1 MKIFLFGIQR
11 AGKYNYLLFILFIS
25 YDIMTHGDD
34 MKQEKEKEKAII
46 VGANIDYQEKF
57 NKLMNELESLAEA
70 CDIEVVGRE
79 VQNLIEVNN
88 SLYIGKGKAEEISQ
102 KVEALGVDMV
112 IFNNE
117 LSGKQIRNLSKII
130 HCEILDR
137 TALILEIFS
146 RRARTKEAKLQVEVA
161 RLEYMMPRLVG
172 MHESLGRQGGGSGFF
187 NKGSGEKK
195 IELDRRRIEEKLTDL
210 RRELE
215 ELSIDREVQRKK
227 REESD
232 IPLVSLVGYT
242 NAGKS
247 TLMNYMIDRFV
258 KDDDKKVFEEDMLF
272 ATLETSVR
280 KIELEDN
287 RKFLLSDTV
296 GFISELPHDLVKAFR
311 STLEEIKNADLL
323 LEVIDYSDPDF
334 AEHIKVTK
342 ETLEKIGAADIPII
356 YVYNKSELMLE
367 KLPLIDEDEIYLSV
381 REKRGMN
388 ELIDLIIEKIFSN
401 YKRCK
406 MLIPFD
412 KGSIVS
418 YLNEKATVFETEYVE
433 NGTVINIECTE
444 AIYNKYKEY
453 VIEEV

>member
-1 MKIFLFGIQR
+1 MNQ
-11 AGKYNYLLFILFIS
+11 
-25 YDIMTHGDD
+25 
-34 MKQEKEKEKAII
+34 EKEKAIL
-46 VGANIDYQEKF
+46 VGANIDLQDNF
-57 NKLMNELESLAEA
+57 LKLMDELENLADA

-88 SLYIGKGKAEEISQ
+88 SLYIGKGKAEEIAQ

-117 LSGKQIRNLSKII
+117 LSGKQMRNLSKII
-130 HCEILDR
+130 NCEILDR

-172 MHESLGRQGGGSGFF
+172 MHTSLGRQGGGSGFF

-215 ELSIDREVQRKK
+215 DLSKDRETQRKK

-247 TLMNYMIDRFV
+247 TLMNYMVDRFV
-258 KDDDKKVFEEDMLF
+258 KDDEKRVFEEDMLF

-342 ETLEKIGAADIPII
+342 ETLEKIGASDIPII
-356 YVYNKSELMLE
+356 YVYNKSEFMLD
-367 KLPLIDEDEIYLSV
+367 KLPLIDEDEIYLSIK
-381 REKRGMN
+381 EKRGMN
-388 ELIDLIIEKIFSN
+388 ELIDMIIDKIFSN
-401 YKRCK
+401 YKICK
-406 MLIPFD
+406 MLLPFD
-412 KGSIVS
+412 QGSIVA
-418 YLNEKATVFETEYVE
+418 YLNEHANVIQTEYDE
-433 NGTVINIECTE
+433 RGTILKVECTE
-444 AIYNKYKEY
+444 AQYNKYKEY
-453 VIEEV
+453 IIEE

>member
-1 MKIFLFGIQR
+1 MEQ
-11 AGKYNYLLFILFIS
+11 
-25 YDIMTHGDD
+25 
-34 MKQEKEKEKAII
+34 EKEKAIL
-46 VGANIDYQEKF
+46 VGANIDLQGNF
-57 NKLMNELESLAEA
+57 LKLMDELENLANA
-70 CDIEVVGRE
+70 CEIEVVGRE
-79 VQNLIEVNN
+79 TQNLIEINN
-88 SLYIGKGKAEEISQ
+88 SLYIGKGKAEEIAQ
-102 KVEALGVDMV
+102 KVEALGIDMV

-117 LSGKQIRNLSKII
+117 LSGKQMRNLSKII
-130 HCEILDR
+130 NCEILDR

-172 MHESLGRQGGGSGFF
+172 MHTSLGRQGGGSGFF

-195 IELDRRRIEEKLTDL
+195 IELDRRRIEDKLTDL

-215 ELSIDREVQRKK
+215 ELSKDRETQRKK

-247 TLMNYMIDRFV
+247 TLMNYMVDRFV
-258 KDDDKKVFEEDMLF
+258 KDKEKRVFEEDMLF

-342 ETLEKIGAADIPII
+342 ETLEKIGASDIPII
-356 YVYNKSELMLE
+356 YVYNKSEFMLD
-367 KLPLIDEDEIYLSV
+367 KLPLVDEDEIYLSIK
-381 REKRGMN
+381 EKRGMN
-388 ELIDLIIEKIFSN
+388 ELIDMIIDKIFSN
-401 YKRCK
+401 YKICK
-406 MLIPFD
+406 MLIPFSE
-412 KGSIVS
+412 GSIVA
-418 YLNEKATVFETEYVE
+418 YLNEHANVMETDYDER
-433 NGTVINIECTE
+433 GTILKVECTD
-444 AIYNKYKEY
+444 AQYNKYKEY
-453 VIEEV
+453 VIEE

>member
-1 MKIFLFGIQR
+1 MEQ
-11 AGKYNYLLFILFIS
+11 
-25 YDIMTHGDD
+25 
-34 MKQEKEKEKAII
+34 EKEKAIL
-46 VGANIDYQEKF
+46 VGANIDLQGNF
-57 NKLMNELESLAEA
+57 LKLMDELENLANA
-70 CDIEVVGRE
+70 CEIEVVGRE
-79 VQNLIEVNN
+79 TQNLIEINN
-88 SLYIGKGKAEEISQ
+88 SLYIGKGKAEEIAQ
-102 KVEALGVDMV
+102 KVEALGIDMV

-117 LSGKQIRNLSKII
+117 LSGKQMRNLSKII
-130 HCEILDR
+130 NCEILDR

-172 MHESLGRQGGGSGFF
+172 MHTSLGRQGGGSGFF

-195 IELDRRRIEEKLTDL
+195 IELDRRRIEDKLTDL

-215 ELSIDREVQRKK
+215 ELSKYRETQRKK

-247 TLMNYMIDRFV
+247 TLMNYMVDRFV
-258 KDDDKKVFEEDMLF
+258 KDKEKRVFEEDMLF

-342 ETLEKIGAADIPII
+342 ETLEKIGASDIPII
-356 YVYNKSELMLE
+356 YVYNKSEFMLD
-367 KLPLIDEDEIYLSV
+367 KLPLVDEDEIYLSIK
-381 REKRGMN
+381 EKRGMN
-388 ELIDLIIEKIFSN
+388 ELIDMIIDKIFSN
-401 YKRCK
+401 YKICK
-406 MLIPFD
+406 MLIPFSE
-412 KGSIVS
+412 GSIVA
-418 YLNEKATVFETEYVE
+418 YLNEHANVMETDYDER
-433 NGTVINIECTE
+433 GTILKVECTD
-444 AIYNKYKEY
+444 AQYNKYKEY
-453 VIEEV
+453 VIEE

>member
-1 MKIFLFGIQR
+1 
-11 AGKYNYLLFILFIS
+11 
-25 YDIMTHGDD
+25 
-34 MKQEKEKEKAII
+34 MKQEKEKAII
-46 VGANIDYQEKF
+46 VGVNIDYGDRF
-57 NKLMNELESLAEA
+57 IKLMDELENLALA
-70 CDIEVVGRE
+70 CDIEVIGRE
-79 VQNLIEVNN
+79 AQNLVEVNN
-88 SLYIGKGKAEEISQ
+88 SLYIGKGKAEEIAR
-102 KVEALGVDMV
+102 KVEALNVDMV

-117 LSGKQIRNLSKII
+117 LSGTQMRNLSKII
-130 HCEILDR
+130 NCEILDR

-172 MHESLGRQGGGSGFF
+172 MHAALGRQGGGSGFF

-210 RRELE
+210 RRELN

-258 KDDDKKVFEEDMLF
+258 KDEEKKVFEEDMLF

-280 KIELEDN
+280 KIELDDN

-334 AEHIKVTK
+334 AEHIEVTK
-342 ETLEKIGAADIPII
+342 ETLEKIGASDIPII
-356 YVYNKSELMLE
+356 YVYNKSELMLD
-367 KLPLIDEDEIYLSV
+367 KLPLIDENEI
-381 REKRGMN
+381 
-388 ELIDLIIEKIFSN
+388 
-401 YKRCK
+401 
-406 MLIPFD
+406 
-412 KGSIVS
+412 
-418 YLNEKATVFETEYVE
+418 
-433 NGTVINIECTE
+433 
-444 AIYNKYKEY
+444 
-453 VIEEV
+453 

>member
-1 MKIFLFGIQR
+1 
-11 AGKYNYLLFILFIS
+11 
-25 YDIMTHGDD
+25 
-34 MKQEKEKEKAII
+34 MKQEKERAIL
-46 VGANIDYQEKF
+46 VGANIDYQDNF
-57 NKLMNELESLAEA
+57 LKLMDELENLADA

-79 VQNLIEVNN
+79 TQNLIEVNN

-102 KVEALGVDMV
+102 KVEALDVDMV

-117 LSGKQIRNLSKII
+117 LSGKQMRNLSKII
-130 HCEILDR
+130 NCEILDR

-172 MHESLGRQGGGSGFF
+172 MHTSLGRQGGGSGFF

-215 ELSIDREVQRKK
+215 ELSKDREIQRKK

-247 TLMNYMIDRFV
+247 TLMNYMVDRFV
-258 KDDDKKVFEEDMLF
+258 KDDEKRVFEENMLF

-323 LEVIDYSDPDF
+323 LEVVDYSDKDF

-342 ETLEKIGAADIPII
+342 ETLEKIGASEIPII
-356 YVYNKSELMLE
+356 YVYNKSELMLD
-367 KLPLIDEDEIYLSV
+367 KLPLVDGDEIYLSI

-388 ELIDLIIEKIFSN
+388 ELIDMIIDKVFSN
-401 YKRCK
+401 YKICK
-406 MLIPFD
+406 MLLPFD
-412 KGSIVS
+412 QGSIVA
-418 YLNEKATVFETEYVE
+418 YLNEHATVMETEYDE
-433 NGTVINIECTE
+433 RGTILKLECTE
-444 AIYNKYKEY
+444 AQYNKYKEY
-453 VIEEV
+453 IIEE

>member
-1 MKIFLFGIQR
+1 MNQ
-11 AGKYNYLLFILFIS
+11 
-25 YDIMTHGDD
+25 
-34 MKQEKEKEKAII
+34 EKEKAIL
-46 VGANIDYQEKF
+46 VGANIDLQDNF
-57 NKLMNELESLAEA
+57 LKLMDELENLADA

-88 SLYIGKGKAEEISQ
+88 SLYIGKGKAEEIAQ
-102 KVEALGVDMV
+102 KVEALDVDMV

-117 LSGKQIRNLSKII
+117 LSGKQMRNLSKII
-130 HCEILDR
+130 NCEILDR

-172 MHESLGRQGGGSGFF
+172 MHTSLGRQGGGSGFF

-215 ELSIDREVQRKK
+215 DLSKDRETQRKK

-247 TLMNYMIDRFV
+247 TLMNYMVDRFV
-258 KDDDKKVFEEDMLF
+258 KDDEKRVFEEDMLF

-323 LEVIDYSDPDF
+323 LEIIDYSDPDF

-342 ETLEKIGAADIPII
+342 ETLEKIGASDIPII
-356 YVYNKSELMLE
+356 YVYNKSEFMLD
-367 KLPLIDEDEIYLSV
+367 KLPLIDEDEIYLSIK
-381 REKRGMN
+381 EKRGMN
-388 ELIDLIIEKIFSN
+388 ELIDMIIDKIFSN
-401 YKRCK
+401 YKICK
-406 MLIPFD
+406 MLLPFD
-412 KGSIVS
+412 QGSIVA
-418 YLNEKATVFETEYVE
+418 YLNEHSTVMETEYNE
-433 NGTVINIECTE
+433 IGTILKVECTE
-444 AIYNKYKEY
+444 AQYNKYKEY
-453 VIEEV
+453 IIEE

>member
-1 MKIFLFGIQR
+1 M
-11 AGKYNYLLFILFIS
+11 LFILFFS
-25 YDIMTHGDD
+25 YGIIKIGDY
-34 MKQEKEKEKAII
+34 MKQEKEKAIL
-46 VGANIDYQEKF
+46 VGANIDFQERF
-57 NKLMNELESLAEA
+57 PKLMDELENLAIA

-79 VQNLIEVNN
+79 IQNLIEVNN
-88 SLYIGKGKAEEISQ
+88 SLYIGKGKAEEVAR
-102 KVEALGVDMV
+102 KVEALDVDMV

-130 HCEILDR
+130 NCEILDR

-172 MHESLGRQGGGSGFF
+172 MHSALGRQGGGAGFF

-215 ELSIDREVQRKK
+215 ELSKDREVQRKK

-247 TLMNYMIDRFV
+247 TLMNYMVDRFV
-258 KDDDKKVFEEDMLF
+258 KDEEKRVFEEDMLF

-280 KIELEDN
+280 KIELDDN

-323 LEVIDYSDPDF
+323 LEIIDYSDKDF
-334 AEHIKVTK
+334 VEHMEVTK
-342 ETLEKIGAADIPII
+342 ETLEKIGAGDIPII
-356 YVYNKSELMLE
+356 YVYNKSEYMLE
-367 KLPLIDEDEIYLSV
+367 KLPLIDGDEIYLSIK
-381 REKRGMN
+381 EKRGMD
-388 ELIDLIIEKIFSN
+388 ELIDMIIERIFSD
-401 YKRCK
+401 YKKCK
-406 MLIPFD
+406 MLIPFEH
-412 KGSIVS
+412 GSIVS
-418 YLNEKATVFETEYVE
+418 YLNEHANVISTDYDGKGTILTV
-433 NGTVINIECTE
+433 ECNE
-444 AIYNKYKEY
+444 AQYNKYKEY
-453 VIEEV
+453 IVEEI

>member
-1 MKIFLFGIQR
+1 MNQ
-11 AGKYNYLLFILFIS
+11 
-25 YDIMTHGDD
+25 
-34 MKQEKEKEKAII
+34 EKEKAIL
-46 VGANIDYQEKF
+46 VGANIDLQDNF
-57 NKLMNELESLAEA
+57 LKLMDELENLADA

-88 SLYIGKGKAEEISQ
+88 SLYIGKGKAEEIAQ

-117 LSGKQIRNLSKII
+117 LSGKQMRNLSKII
-130 HCEILDR
+130 NCEILDR

-172 MHESLGRQGGGSGFF
+172 MHTSLGRQGGGAGFF

-215 ELSIDREVQRKK
+215 DLSKDRETQRKK

-247 TLMNYMIDRFV
+247 TLMNYMVDRFV
-258 KDDDKKVFEEDMLF
+258 KDDEKRVFEEDMLF

-342 ETLEKIGAADIPII
+342 ETLEKIGASDIPII
-356 YVYNKSELMLE
+356 YVYNKSEFMLD
-367 KLPLIDEDEIYLSV
+367 KLPLIDEDEIYLSIK
-381 REKRGMN
+381 EKRGMN
-388 ELIDLIIEKIFSN
+388 ELIDMIIDKIFSN
-401 YKRCK
+401 YKICK
-406 MLIPFD
+406 MLLPFD
-412 KGSIVS
+412 QGSIVA
-418 YLNEKATVFETEYVE
+418 YLNEHANVIQTEYDE
-433 NGTVINIECTE
+433 RGTILKVECTE
-444 AIYNKYKEY
+444 AQYNKYKEY
-453 VIEEV
+453 IIEE

>member
-1 MKIFLFGIQR
+1 
-11 AGKYNYLLFILFIS
+11 
-25 YDIMTHGDD
+25 
-34 MKQEKEKEKAII
+34 MKQEKQKAII
-46 VGANIDYQEKF
+46 VGVNVDYQERF
-57 NKLMNELESLAEA
+57 SNLMDELENLATA

-79 VQNLIEVNN
+79 IQNLVEINN
-88 SLYIGKGKAEEISQ
+88 SLYIGKGKAEEIS
-102 KVEALGVDMV
+102 KKAEALNVDMI

-117 LSGKQIRNLSKII
+117 LSGTQMRNLSRII
-130 HCEILDR
+130 NCDILDR

-146 RRARTKEAKLQVEVA
+146 RRAKTKEAKLQVEVA

-172 MHESLGRQGGGSGFF
+172 MHAALGRQGGGAGFF

-195 IELDRRRIEEKLTDL
+195 IELDRRRIEDKLTDL

-215 ELSIDREVQRKK
+215 ELSKDREVQRKK

-247 TLMNYMIDRFV
+247 TFMNYMIDRFV
-258 KDDDKKVFEEDMLF
+258 KDEEKRVYEEDMLF

-280 KIELEDN
+280 KIEMEDN

-334 AEHIKVTK
+334 AEHIEVTR
-342 ETLEKIGAADIPII
+342 ETLEKIGASDIPVI
-356 YVYNKSELMLE
+356 YVYNKSELMLD
-367 KLPLIDEDEIYLSV
+367 KLPLIDENEIYVSIK
-381 REKRGMN
+381 EKRGMD
-388 ELIDLIIEKIFSN
+388 ELLDMIVEKIFN
-401 YKRCK
+401 DYKKCK
-406 MLIPFD
+406 MLIPFED
-412 KGSIVS
+412 GSMVS
-418 YLNEKATVFETEYVE
+418 YFNEYANVISTDYEERGTILTV
-433 NGTVINIECTE
+433 ECTE
-444 AIYNKYKEY
+444 AQYNKYKQY
-453 VIEEV
+453 VIEEA

>member
-1 MKIFLFGIQR
+1 
-11 AGKYNYLLFILFIS
+11 
-25 YDIMTHGDD
+25 
-34 MKQEKEKEKAII
+34 MKQEKEKAIL
-46 VGANIDYQEKF
+46 VGANIDYQENF
-57 NKLMNELESLAEA
+57 LKLMDELENLADA

-79 VQNLIEVNN
+79 IQNLIEVNN

-117 LSGKQIRNLSKII
+117 LSGKQMRNLSKII
-130 HCEILDR
+130 NCEILDR

-172 MHESLGRQGGGSGFF
+172 MHTSLGRQGGGSGFF

-215 ELSIDREVQRKK
+215 ELSKDREVQRKK

-247 TLMNYMIDRFV
+247 TFMNYMVDRFV
-258 KDDDKKVFEEDMLF
+258 KDDEKRVYEEDMLF

-342 ETLEKIGAADIPII
+342 ETLEKIGASDIPII
-356 YVYNKSELMLE
+356 YVYNKSEFMLD
-367 KLPLIDEDEIYLSV
+367 KLPLVDGDEIYLSI

-388 ELIDLIIEKIFSN
+388 ELIDMIIDKIFSN
-401 YKRCK
+401 YKICK
-406 MLIPFD
+406 MLLPFD
-412 KGSIVS
+412 QGSIVA
-418 YLNEKATVFETEYVE
+418 YLNEHANVIETEYNE
-433 NGTVINIECTE
+433 RGTILKVECTE
-444 AIYNKYKEY
+444 AQYNKYKEY
-453 VIEEV
+453 IIEE